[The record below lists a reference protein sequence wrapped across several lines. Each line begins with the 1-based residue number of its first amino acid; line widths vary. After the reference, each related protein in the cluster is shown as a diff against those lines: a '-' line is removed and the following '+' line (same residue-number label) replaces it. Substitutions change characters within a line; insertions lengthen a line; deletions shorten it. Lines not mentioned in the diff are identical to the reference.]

1 MPRIANKEPRV
12 CTVKVAQKNGDIYI
26 IERKTMYD
34 EKKRYNR
41 VLSSKL
47 IAKIPKG
54 GDKPVP
60 TRPKRAKLPVM
71 DVEVGNLTAS
81 RMRVGM
87 MDIIAHIGDV
97 SGIDSA
103 IYDATDPGTAQ
114 KIISLARYLLATGGQ
129 TLPGILT
136 WQFSHPLPYE
146 HGLSEGIYHELFVR
160 IGRDESLVQNFF
172 ASRVRSLSEKDAI
185 AYDSTTISTWSEGQ
199 IEARYGFNKAG
210 DGLRT
215 IKFLSLYSINTRQP
229 IAYTKLPGNLPDV
242 VTVKNAITQMNALG
256 MKTAELVT
264 DNGYHS
270 QQNLSELLQ
279 AGFDFLTLVKTS
291 LLWVRDE
298 IDRHMEDFSGITTA
312 CPFDTSTHGV
322 TVTLMRDFQ
331 KVRKYGGK
339 ASGKQAGDVEIFRR
353 RVYLHLFFNPMRQA
367 EDKAAFE
374 SELIDIKGLLE
385 SGKQEEE
392 LSEPA
397 QRKAAKYLRVNHRGG
412 RISVTFD
419 EKSCAEA
426 NKYHG
431 FFALVANKEKETFE
445 ALAKYRKRNTIEA
458 FFRGDKQTADGL
470 RPRVWNADSL
480 RGRMFVQ
487 FVAMCYYEYFSEQ
500 LRQLKMK
507 LGMPNG
513 DEKHDTKA
521 VLEAE
526 RKLKSWIENTPIY
539 LQLQWFDTVENVKV
553 SSILTNKRWTTEI
566 TSRDALYLEKLGVK
580 LTT

>member
-60 TRPKRAKLPVM
+60 TRPKRAKLPVL

-103 IYDATDPGTAQ
+103 IYDATDLGTAQ

-199 IEARYGFNKAG
+199 IEARHGFNKAG

-322 TVTLMRDFQ
+322 TVMLMRDFQ

-367 EDKAAFE
+367 EDKVAFE

-397 QRKAAKYLRVNHRGG
+397 QKKAAKYLRVNHRGG

>member
-1 MPRIANKEPRV
+1 MPRVSNKEPRKM
-12 CTVKVAQKNGDIYI
+12 TVKVPQKNGDIYL
-26 IERKTMYD
+26 IERVIVYD
-34 EKKRYNR
+34 EKKKYNR
-41 VLSSKL
+41 VLSSRL
-47 IAKIPKG
+47 IAKIPK
-54 GDKPVP
+54 DEFTPVP
-60 TRPKRAKLPVM
+60 TRPKRGKPPVM
-71 DVEVGNLTAS
+71 DTKVGILSAS
-81 RMRVGM
+81 RVRVGM

-103 IYDATDPGTAQ
+103 IYAATDRGTAQ

-136 WQFSHPLPYE
+136 WQFNHPLPYE
-146 HGLSEGIYHELFVR
+146 HGLSEGIYHELFSCV
-160 IGRDESLVQNFF
+160 GRDESLVQNFF
-172 ASRVRSLSEKDAI
+172 ASRVRGLSEKDAI

-229 IAYTKLPGNLPDV
+229 LAYTKLPGNLPDV

-256 MKTAELVT
+256 MKTTELVT
-264 DNGYHS
+264 DNGYYS

-291 LLWVRDE
+291 LVWVRSE
-298 IDRHMEDFSGITTA
+298 IDRHMEESSGIITA

-322 TVTLMRDFQ
+322 TVMLMRDFQ

-339 ASGKQAGDVEIFRR
+339 ATGKKAGEVETFRR
-353 RVYLHLFFNPMRQA
+353 RIYLHLFFNPMRKA
-367 EDKAAFE
+367 EDKVAFE

-385 SGKQEEE
+385 SGKQVEE

-397 QRKAAKYLRVNHRGG
+397 QKKAAKYLRVSRRGG
-412 RISVTFD
+412 RVSVSFD
-419 EKSCAEA
+419 EEACAEA

-431 FFALVANKEKETFE
+431 FFALVANKEKDTFE

-458 FFRGDKQTADGL
+458 FFRGGKQMADGL
-470 RPRVWNADSL
+470 RTRVWDADTL

-487 FVAMCYYEYFSEQ
+487 FVAMCYYEFLSER
-500 LRQLKMK
+500 LRQLKMV
-507 LGMPNG
+507 LGTTTG
-513 DEKHDTKA
+513 DEKHDNKA

-526 RKLKSWIENTPIY
+526 RRLKAWIENTPVY

-553 SSILTNKRWTTEI
+553 SSILTNKRWTSEI
-566 TSRDALYLEKLGVK
+566 TSRDSMYLEKLGVK
-580 LTT
+580 LTV

>member
-60 TRPKRAKLPVM
+60 TRPKRAKLPVL

-114 KIISLARYLLATGGQ
+114 KIISLARYLLATVGQ

-256 MKTAELVT
+256 TKTAELVT

-279 AGFDFLTLVKTS
+279 AGFDFLTLAKTS

-397 QRKAAKYLRVNHRGG
+397 QRKASKYLRVNHRGG

-487 FVAMCYYEYFSEQ
+487 FVAMCYFEYFSDQ
-500 LRQLKMK
+500 LRQVKME
-507 LGMPNG
+507 LGIPNG

-553 SSILTNKRWTTEI
+553 SSILTSKRWTTEI

>member
-1 MPRIANKEPRV
+1 MPRIASKDPRV
-12 CTVKVAQKNGDIYI
+12 ITVKVPQKNGDTYI
-26 IERKTMYD
+26 IERKIVYD
-34 EKKRYNR
+34 EKKKYNR
-41 VLSSKL
+41 VLSSRL
-47 IAKIPKG
+47 IAKIRK
-54 GDKPVP
+54 DEFNPVP
-60 TRPKRAKLPVM
+60 TRPKRGKSAVLEAK
-71 DVEVGNLTAS
+71 VGILTAS

-87 MDIIAHIGDV
+87 MDIISHIGAV

-103 IYDATDPGTAQ
+103 IYGATDLGTAQ

-146 HGLSEGIYHELFVR
+146 HGLSEGIYHELFAR
-160 IGRDESLVQNFF
+160 IGREESLVQNFF
-172 ASRVRSLSEKDAI
+172 ASRVRDLSEKDAI

-256 MKTAELVT
+256 LKTTELVT

-291 LLWVRDE
+291 LTWVRDE
-298 IDRHMEDFSGITTA
+298 IDRHMEDFGGIMTA

-322 TVTLMRDFQ
+322 TVMLMRDFQ

-339 ASGKQAGDVEIFRR
+339 TSGKQAGDVETFRR
-353 RVYLHLFFNPMRQA
+353 RESAQKKA
-367 EDKAAFE
+367 E
-374 SELIDIKGLLE
+374 
-385 SGKQEEE
+385 
-392 LSEPA
+392 
-397 QRKAAKYLRVNHRGG
+397 KYLRISHRGG
-412 RISVTFD
+412 RLSVTFD
-419 EKSCAEA
+419 GKACADA
-426 NKYHG
+426 SKYHG
-431 FFALVANKEKETFE
+431 FFALVANKERETFE
-445 ALAKYRKRNTIEA
+445 ALSKYRKRNTIEA

-470 RPRVWNADSL
+470 RPRVWNADTL

-487 FVAMCYYEYFSEQ
+487 FVAMCYYEFFSEQ
-500 LRQLKMK
+500 LRQVKTS
-507 LGMPNG
+507 LGTANG

-526 RKLKSWIENTPIY
+526 RKLKAWIDNTPIR
-539 LQLQWFDTVENVKV
+539 QSIKHTDQQTVDYRNHIKGRIVPRKAW
-553 SSILTNKRWTTEI
+553 S
-566 TSRDALYLEKLGVK
+566 
-580 LTT
+580 

>member
-60 TRPKRAKLPVM
+60 TRPKRAKLPVL

-160 IGRDESLVQNFF
+160 IGRNESLVQNFF

-279 AGFDFLTLVKTS
+279 AGFDFLTLAKTS

-500 LRQLKMK
+500 LRQVKMK
-507 LGMPNG
+507 LGIPNG

-553 SSILTNKRWTTEI
+553 SSILTSKRWTTEI

>member
-60 TRPKRAKLPVM
+60 TRPKRAKLPVL
-71 DVEVGNLTAS
+71 DAEVGNLTAS

-146 HGLSEGIYHELFVR
+146 HGLSEGIHHELFVR

-279 AGFDFLTLVKTS
+279 AGFDFLTLAKTS

-339 ASGKQAGDVEIFRR
+339 ASGKQAGDVETFRR

-367 EDKAAFE
+367 EDKVAFE

-500 LRQLKMK
+500 LRQVKMK
-507 LGMPNG
+507 LGIPNG

-553 SSILTNKRWTTEI
+553 SSILTSKRWTTEI

-580 LTT
+580 QTT

>member
-60 TRPKRAKLPVM
+60 TRPKRAKLPVL

-229 IAYTKLPGNLPDV
+229 IAYTKLPGNLPDM

-279 AGFDFLTLVKTS
+279 AGFDFLTLAKTS

-367 EDKAAFE
+367 EDKVAFE

-553 SSILTNKRWTTEI
+553 SSILTSKRWTTEI

>member
-60 TRPKRAKLPVM
+60 TRPKRAKLPVL

-256 MKTAELVT
+256 TKTAELVT

-279 AGFDFLTLVKTS
+279 AGFDFLTPAKTS

-487 FVAMCYYEYFSEQ
+487 FVAMCYFEYFSDQ
-500 LRQLKMK
+500 LRQVKME
-507 LGMPNG
+507 LGIPNG

-553 SSILTNKRWTTEI
+553 SSILTSKRWTTEI

>member
-60 TRPKRAKLPVM
+60 TRPKRAKLPVL

-103 IYDATDPGTAQ
+103 IYDATDLGTAQ

-279 AGFDFLTLVKTS
+279 AGFDFLTLAKTS

-367 EDKAAFE
+367 EDKVAFE

-500 LRQLKMK
+500 LRQVKMK

-553 SSILTNKRWTTEI
+553 SSILTSKRWTTEI

>member
-60 TRPKRAKLPVM
+60 TRPKRAKLPVL
-71 DVEVGNLTAS
+71 DAEVGNLTAS

-279 AGFDFLTLVKTS
+279 AGFDFLTLAKTS

-331 KVRKYGGK
+331 KARKYGGK
-339 ASGKQAGDVEIFRR
+339 ASGKQAGDVETFRR
-353 RVYLHLFFNPMRQA
+353 RVYLHLFFNPMRQT
-367 EDKAAFE
+367 EDKVAFE
-374 SELIDIKGLLE
+374 SELIDTKGLLE

-500 LRQLKMK
+500 LRQVKMK
-507 LGMPNG
+507 LGIPNG

-526 RKLKSWIENTPIY
+526 RKLKSWMENTPIY
-539 LQLQWFDTVENVKV
+539 LRLQWFDTVENVKV
-553 SSILTNKRWTTEI
+553 SSILTSKRWTNEI
-566 TSRDALYLEKLGVK
+566 TSRDALYLEKLGVN

>member
-60 TRPKRAKLPVM
+60 TRPKRAKLPVL

-279 AGFDFLTLVKTS
+279 AGFDFLTLAKTS

-500 LRQLKMK
+500 LRQVKMK
-507 LGMPNG
+507 LGIPNG

-553 SSILTNKRWTTEI
+553 SSILTSKRWTTEI

>member
-60 TRPKRAKLPVM
+60 TRPKRAKLPVL

-279 AGFDFLTLVKTS
+279 AGFDFLTLAKTS

-419 EKSCAEA
+419 EKSRAEA

-500 LRQLKMK
+500 LRQVKMK
-507 LGMPNG
+507 LGIPNG

-553 SSILTNKRWTTEI
+553 SSILTSKRWTTEI

>member
-54 GDKPVP
+54 GDKPVS
-60 TRPKRAKLPVM
+60 TRPKRAKLPVL

-279 AGFDFLTLVKTS
+279 AGFDFLTLAKTS

-367 EDKAAFE
+367 EDKVAFE

-397 QRKAAKYLRVNHRGG
+397 QKKAAKYLRVNHRGG

-500 LRQLKMK
+500 LRQVKMK
-507 LGMPNG
+507 LGIPNG

-553 SSILTNKRWTTEI
+553 SSILTSKRWTTEI

>member
-1 MPRIANKEPRV
+1 MPRVASKEPRV
-12 CTVKVAQKNGDIYI
+12 STVRIPQKNGDIYI

-60 TRPKRAKLPVM
+60 TRPKRAKLPVL
-71 DVEVGNLTAS
+71 DAEVGNLTAS

-279 AGFDFLTLVKTS
+279 AGFDFLTLAKTS

-500 LRQLKMK
+500 LRQVKMK
-507 LGMPNG
+507 LGIPNG

>member
-60 TRPKRAKLPVM
+60 TRPKRAKLPVL

-103 IYDATDPGTAQ
+103 IYDATDLGTAQ
-114 KIISLARYLLATGGQ
+114 KVISLARYLLATGGQ

-199 IEARYGFNKAG
+199 IEARHGFNKAG

-291 LLWVRDE
+291 LPWVRDE

-322 TVTLMRDFQ
+322 TVMLMRDFQ

-367 EDKAAFE
+367 EDKVAFE

-397 QRKAAKYLRVNHRGG
+397 QKKAAKYLRVNHRGG

>member
-60 TRPKRAKLPVM
+60 TRPKRAKLPVL

-103 IYDATDPGTAQ
+103 IYDATDLGTAQ
-114 KIISLARYLLATGGQ
+114 KVISLARYLLATGGQ

-199 IEARYGFNKAG
+199 IEARHGFNKAG

-322 TVTLMRDFQ
+322 TVMLMRDFQ

-367 EDKAAFE
+367 EDKVAFE

-397 QRKAAKYLRVNHRGG
+397 QKKAAKYLRVNHRGG

>member
-60 TRPKRAKLPVM
+60 TRPKRAKLPVL

-279 AGFDFLTLVKTS
+279 AGFDFLTLAKTS

-339 ASGKQAGDVEIFRR
+339 ASGKQAGDVETFRR

-500 LRQLKMK
+500 LRQVKMK
-507 LGMPNG
+507 LGIPNG

-553 SSILTNKRWTTEI
+553 SSILTSKRWTTEI

>member
-54 GDKPVP
+54 GDKPVS
-60 TRPKRAKLPVM
+60 TRPKRAKLPVL

-279 AGFDFLTLVKTS
+279 AGFDFLTLAKTS

-367 EDKAAFE
+367 EDKVAFE

-500 LRQLKMK
+500 LRQVKMK
-507 LGMPNG
+507 LGIPNG

-553 SSILTNKRWTTEI
+553 SSILTSKRWTTEI

>member
-1 MPRIANKEPRV
+1 MPRKASKEPRV
-12 CTVKVAQKNGDIYI
+12 STVRVPQKNGDIYI
-26 IERKTMYD
+26 LERKTMYD
-34 EKKRYNR
+34 EKKKYNR
-41 VLSSKL
+41 ILSSRL

-54 GDKPVP
+54 GGNPVP
-60 TRPKRAKLPVM
+60 TRPKRAKLSVL
-71 DVEVGNLTAS
+71 DLEVGNLTAS

-103 IYDATDPGTAQ
+103 VYAAADLGTAQ

-136 WQFSHPLPYE
+136 WQFSHPLPYV
-146 HGLSEGIYHELFVR
+146 HGLTEGIYHELFARV
-160 IGRDESLVQNFF
+160 GRDEGLVQNFF
-172 ASRVRSLSEKDAI
+172 ASRVHGLSEKDAV

-199 IEARYGFNKAG
+199 IEARHGFNKAG

-215 IKFLSLYSINTRQP
+215 IKFLSLYSIDTRQP

-256 MKTAELVT
+256 LKTTELVT

-270 QQNLSELLQ
+270 QQNLSELLL

-291 LLWVRDE
+291 LVWVREE
-298 IDRHMEDFSGITTA
+298 IDRRMEDFAGIGTA
-312 CPFDTSTHGV
+312 CPFDTSTHGI
-322 TVTLMRDFQ
+322 TVMLMRDFQ

-339 ASGKQAGDVEIFRR
+339 ASGKQAGEVETFRR
-353 RVYLHLFFNPMRQA
+353 RIYLHLFFNPMRQA

-374 SELIDIKGLLE
+374 AGLMDIKNLLE
-385 SGKQEEE
+385 AGKQLEE
-392 LSEPA
+392 LSEAA
-397 QRKAAKYLRVNHRGG
+397 QKKADKYLRVSRRGG
-412 RISVTFD
+412 RLSVTFD

-431 FFALVANKEKETFE
+431 FFALVANKERETFS

-458 FFRGDKQTADGL
+458 FFRGDKQMADGL

-487 FVAMCYYEYFSEQ
+487 FVAMCYYEYLSEQ
-500 LRQLKMK
+500 LRQMKMT
-507 LGMPNG
+507 LGVANG
-513 DEKHDTKA
+513 DGKHDTKA

-526 RKLKSWIENTPIY
+526 RKLKAWMENTPVY

-566 TSRDALYLEKLGVK
+566 TSRDAMYLEKLGVK
-580 LTT
+580 LTV

>member
-1 MPRIANKEPRV
+1 MPHIANKEPRV
-12 CTVKVAQKNGDIYI
+12 STVRVTQKNGDIYI
-26 IERKTMYD
+26 LERKTMYD
-34 EKKRYNR
+34 EKKKYNR
-41 VLSSKL
+41 ILSSRL

-54 GDKPVP
+54 GGNPVP
-60 TRPKRAKLPVM
+60 TRPKRAKSMSP
-71 DVEVGNLTAS
+71 DGKAGNLTAS

-87 MDIIAHIGDV
+87 MDIIAHVGEV

-103 IYDATDPGTAQ
+103 VYAATDLGTAQ
-114 KIISLARYLLATGGQ
+114 KILSLARYLLATGGQ

-136 WQFSHPLPYE
+136 WQFSHPLPYA
-146 HGLSEGIYHELFVR
+146 HGLTEGIYHELFARV
-160 IGRDESLVQNFF
+160 GRDESLVQNFF
-172 ASRVRSLSEKDAI
+172 ASRVRGLSEKDAI

-199 IEARYGFNKAG
+199 IEARHGFNKAG

-242 VTVKNAITQMNALG
+242 VTVKNAIRQMNALG
-256 MKTAELVT
+256 LKTTELVT

-270 QQNLSELLQ
+270 QQNLSELLA

-291 LLWVRDE
+291 LAWVRDE
-298 IDRHMEDFSGITTA
+298 ISLHMEELAAIGTA

-322 TVTLMRDFQ
+322 TSMLMRDFQ

-339 ASGKQAGDVEIFRR
+339 ASGKQAGDVETFRR
-353 RVYLHLFFNPMRQA
+353 RIYLHLFFNRMRQA
-367 EDKAAFE
+367 EEKAAFE
-374 SELIDIKGLLE
+374 SELMDIKNLLE
-385 SGKQEEE
+385 AGTQQEE
-392 LSEPA
+392 LSEAA
-397 QRKAAKYLRVNHRGG
+397 QKKADKFLRISRRGG
-412 RISVTFD
+412 RLSVTFD
-419 EKSCAEA
+419 EDACAEA

-431 FFALVANKEKETFE
+431 YFALVANKERETFA

-458 FFRGDKQTADGL
+458 FFRGDKQMADGL

-500 LRQLKMK
+500 LRQMKMT
-507 LGMPNG
+507 LGIANG

-526 RKLKSWIENTPIY
+526 RKLKAWMENTPVY

-553 SSILTNKRWTTEI
+553 SSILINKRWTTEI
-566 TSRDALYLEKLGVK
+566 TSRDAMYLEKLGVK
-580 LTT
+580 LTD

>member
-1 MPRIANKEPRV
+1 MPRKASKEPRV
-12 CTVKVAQKNGDIYI
+12 CTVRVAQKNGDIYI

-60 TRPKRAKLPVM
+60 TRPKKAKLPVLGM
-71 DVEVGNLTAS
+71 EVGNLTAS

-103 IYDATDPGTAQ
+103 IYGATDLGTAQ
-114 KIISLARYLLATGGQ
+114 KVISLARYLLATGGQ

-136 WQFSHPLPYE
+136 WQFSHPLPYK

-242 VTVKNAITQMNALG
+242 VTVKNAIRQMNALG

-270 QQNLSELLQ
+270 QPNLSELLQ

-291 LLWVRDE
+291 LVWVRDE
-298 IDRHMEDFSGITTA
+298 IDRRMEDFDGIVTA

-322 TVTLMRDFQ
+322 TVMLMRDFQ

-339 ASGKQAGDVEIFRR
+339 ASGKQAGDVETFRR

-367 EDKAAFE
+367 EDKVAFQ

-385 SGKQEEE
+385 SGKQMEE

-397 QRKAAKYLRVNHRGG
+397 QKKAAKYLRVSRRGG
-412 RISVTFD
+412 RLSVSFD
-419 EKSCAEA
+419 EKACAEV

-431 FFALVANKEKETFE
+431 FFALVANKEKDTFE

-470 RPRVWNADSL
+470 RPRVWDADTL

-500 LRQLKMK
+500 LRQVKTM
-507 LGMPNG
+507 LGIPNG

-526 RKLKSWIENTPIY
+526 RKLRSWMENTPIY

-553 SSILTNKRWTTEI
+553 SSILTNKRWTSEI
-566 TSRDALYLEKLGVK
+566 TSRDVMYLEKLGVK
-580 LTT
+580 LTV

>member
-60 TRPKRAKLPVM
+60 TRPKRAKLPVL

-322 TVTLMRDFQ
+322 TVMLMRDFQ

-500 LRQLKMK
+500 LRQVKMK
-507 LGMPNG
+507 LGIPNG

-553 SSILTNKRWTTEI
+553 SSILTSKRWTTEI

>member
-60 TRPKRAKLPVM
+60 TRPKRAKLPVL

-279 AGFDFLTLVKTS
+279 AGFDFLTLAKTS

-431 FFALVANKEKETFE
+431 FFALVANKEKETFG

-458 FFRGDKQTADGL
+458 FFRGDKQTSDGL

-500 LRQLKMK
+500 LRQVKMK
-507 LGMPNG
+507 LGIPNG

-553 SSILTNKRWTTEI
+553 SSILTSKRWTTEI

>member
-279 AGFDFLTLVKTS
+279 AGFDFLTLAKTS

-322 TVTLMRDFQ
+322 TVMLMRDFQ

-367 EDKAAFE
+367 EDKVAFE

-500 LRQLKMK
+500 LRQVKMK
-507 LGMPNG
+507 LGIPNG

-553 SSILTNKRWTTEI
+553 SSILTSKRWTTEI

>member
-1 MPRIANKEPRV
+1 MPRIASKEPRV
-12 CTVKVAQKNGDIYI
+12 STVKVAQKNGDIYI

-60 TRPKRAKLPVM
+60 TRPKRAKLPVL

-103 IYDATDPGTAQ
+103 IYDATDLGTAQ
-114 KIISLARYLLATGGQ
+114 KIISLARYLLGTGGQ

-146 HGLSEGIYHELFVR
+146 HGLSEGVYHELFAR

-242 VTVKNAITQMNALG
+242 ATVKNAIKQMNALG

-270 QQNLSELLQ
+270 QQNLSELLL

-291 LLWVRDE
+291 LVWVRSE
-298 IDRHMEDFSGITTA
+298 IDRHREEFSGITTA
-312 CPFDTSTHGV
+312 CHFDTSTHGV
-322 TVTLMRDFQ
+322 TVMLMRDFQ

-339 ASGKQAGDVEIFRR
+339 ASGKQAGDVETFRR
-353 RVYLHLFFNPMRQA
+353 RIYLHLFFNPMRQA
-367 EDKAAFE
+367 EDKVAFE

-385 SGKQEEE
+385 SGKQVEE

-397 QRKAAKYLRVNHRGG
+397 QKKVAKYLRINRRGG

-419 EKSCAEA
+419 EKACAEA

-431 FFALVANKEKETFE
+431 FFALAANKEKETFE
-445 ALAKYRKRNTIEA
+445 ALSKYRKRNTIEA

-487 FVAMCYYEYFSEQ
+487 FVAMCYYEFFSEQ
-500 LRQLKMK
+500 LRQVKMI
-507 LGMPNG
+507 LGIPNG
-513 DEKHDTKA
+513 DQEHDTKA

-539 LQLQWFDTVENVKV
+539 LQLQWFDTVENVRV

>member
-1 MPRIANKEPRV
+1 MPRIASKEPRV
-12 CTVKVAQKNGDIYI
+12 ITVRVPQKNGDTYI
-26 IERKTMYD
+26 IERKIVYD
-34 EKKRYNR
+34 EKKKYNR
-41 VLSSKL
+41 VLSSQL
-47 IAKIPKG
+47 IAKIRK
-54 GDKPVP
+54 DEFNPVP
-60 TRPKRAKLPVM
+60 TRPKRGKSAVLDAKVQIL
-71 DVEVGNLTAS
+71 NAS

-87 MDIIAHIGDV
+87 MDVVAHIGDA

-103 IYDATDPGTAQ
+103 IYAVTDLGTAQ

-146 HGLSEGIYHELFVR
+146 HGLSEGIYHELFAR

-172 ASRVRSLSEKDAI
+172 ASRVRDLSEKDAI

-199 IEARYGFNKAG
+199 TEARYGFNKAG

-256 MKTAELVT
+256 LKATELVT

-270 QQNLSELLQ
+270 QQNLSELLL

-291 LLWVRDE
+291 LVWVWAE
-298 IDRHMEDFSGITTA
+298 IDCHRKDFDGIMTA

-322 TVTLMRDFQ
+322 TVMLMRDFQ
-331 KVRKYGGK
+331 RVRKYGGK
-339 ASGKQAGDVEIFRR
+339 ASGKQAGDVETFRR
-353 RVYLHLFFNPMRQA
+353 RIYLHLFFNQMRQA
-367 EDKAAFE
+367 EDKVAFDT
-374 SELIDIKGLLE
+374 ELMDIKSMLEEGKLL
-385 SGKQEEE
+385 EE

-397 QRKAAKYLRVNHRGG
+397 QKKAERYLNISRRGG
-412 RISVTFD
+412 RLSVTFN
-419 EKSCAEA
+419 EEACADA

-431 FFALVANKEKETFE
+431 FFALVANKEKDTFE
-445 ALAKYRKRNTIEA
+445 ALSKYRKRNTIEA

-470 RPRVWNADSL
+470 RPRVWSADTL

-487 FVAMCYYEYFSEQ
+487 FVAMCYYEFFSEQ
-500 LRQLKMK
+500 LRQLKK
-507 LGMPNG
+507 SLGTATG

-526 RKLKSWIENTPIY
+526 RKLKAWIDNTPVY

-553 SSILTNKRWTTEI
+553 SSILANKRWTTEI
-566 TSRDALYLEKLGVK
+566 TSRDAMYLEKLGVK
-580 LTT
+580 LTV

>member
-60 TRPKRAKLPVM
+60 TRPKRVKLPVL

-103 IYDATDPGTAQ
+103 IYDATDLGTAQ

-136 WQFSHPLPYE
+136 WQFSHPLPYG

-229 IAYTKLPGNLPDV
+229 VAYTKLPGNLPDV

-322 TVTLMRDFQ
+322 TVMLMRDFQ

-367 EDKAAFE
+367 EDKVAFE

-397 QRKAAKYLRVNHRGG
+397 QKKAAKYLRVNHRGG

-500 LRQLKMK
+500 LRQVKIK
-507 LGMPNG
+507 LGIPNG